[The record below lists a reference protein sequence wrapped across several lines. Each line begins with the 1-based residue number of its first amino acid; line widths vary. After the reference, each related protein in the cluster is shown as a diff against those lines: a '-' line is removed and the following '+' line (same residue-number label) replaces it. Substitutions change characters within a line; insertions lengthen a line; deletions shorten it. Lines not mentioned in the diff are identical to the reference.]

1 MEWLVKKSH
10 YVKKRA
16 CHVLVL
22 CDSGGSLKMIA
33 EANSMILLS
42 PGDILSPL
50 QDAQY
55 CINREKHQTLK
66 IVDARCYSCDERMA
80 AIDAQ
85 AIMIWRAKKSA
96 FPPP

>member
-10 YVKKRA
+10 YVKKMAR
-16 CHVLVL
+16 HVLVL

-50 QDAQY
+50 KDAQY
-55 CINREKHQTLK
+55 CINREKHQILK
-66 IVDARCYSCDERMA
+66 IINARCYSCDEWQRLT
-80 AIDAQ
+80 
-85 AIMIWRAKKSA
+85 RKPS
-96 FPPP
+96 

>member
-42 PGDILSPL
+42 PGDILCRLYRMRS
-50 QDAQY
+50 
-55 CINREKHQTLK
+55 
-66 IVDARCYSCDERMA
+66 IVLIGKNTR
-80 AIDAQ
+80 
-85 AIMIWRAKKSA
+85 
-96 FPPP
+96 P

>member
-42 PGDILSPL
+42 PGDILSLL
-50 QDAQY
+50 QDAHY
-55 CINREKHQTLK
+55 CINRKKPQT
-66 IVDARCYSCDERMA
+66 
-80 AIDAQ
+80 
-85 AIMIWRAKKSA
+85 
-96 FPPP
+96 